1 MRFRDVRRRRRI
13 AMYLVN
19 QPRPPVPS
27 IGQTQVSRAEPF
39 VADGWIHPRPA
50 DQLFDVG
57 IRVPSLTAGTTIT
70 QRVLEDQSLV
80 QGGVIRRLGYF
91 FSQPHGYLQVRT
103 TVLING
109 APPIDYLFR
118 TVDAVAAGQPFQ
130 GSLPPFQIGT
140 PIDMTEVFI
149 KIPSQ
154 AVLEVRFV
162 NASATET
169 FSFFFRLWG
178 WLYTT

>member
-1 MRFRDVRRRRRI
+1 MRFRNVRPRRRI
-13 AMYLVN
+13 GMYLVN

-39 VADGWIHPRPA
+39 VADGWIDPRPR

-57 IRVPSLTAGTTIT
+57 IRVPSLAAGATIT
-70 QRVLEDQSLV
+70 QRILEDQSLV
-80 QGGVIRRLGYF
+80 QGGVIRRLGYS

-103 TVLING
+103 TVLVNG

-118 TVDAVAAGQPFQ
+118 TVDALSATQAYQ
-130 GSLPPFQIGT
+130 GSLPPFQIGS
-140 PIDMTEVFI
+140 PVEMANVFI

-154 AVLEVRFV
+154 AVLEARFV
-162 NASATET
+162 NGSATEA

-178 WLYTT
+178 WLYTS